1 MAAAEIKTSLGIISI
16 SEQVLATIAR
26 DTALQINEVMSMDGR
41 YSHGI
46 SSVIGDGDA
55 EGVRVSIRNKNV
67 IIDLYICVKHG
78 MRIPAVALQLQEAVK
93 EDIFQYT
100 GITVAEV
107 NVNVQQI
114 VFWCSK
120 VSDMVEDLHSVVS
133 DEELYLKIEETIL
146 VIPEVKGFTSEGLQN
161 IVKGI
166 TSAFGKKVHKGILI
180 RHDKNGM
187 TINIFISLIYG
198 CHVHEVGYLVQKQVQ
213 REILLLTDE
222 PVLSVDV
229 AVTEVIK

>member
-1 MAAAEIKTSLGIISI
+1 
-16 SEQVLATIAR
+16 
-26 DTALQINEVMSMDGR
+26 
-41 YSHGI
+41 
-46 SSVIGDGDA
+46 
-55 EGVRVSIRNKNV
+55 
-67 IIDLYICVKHG
+67 
-78 MRIPAVALQLQEAVK
+78 
-93 EDIFQYT
+93 
-100 GITVAEV
+100 
-107 NVNVQQI
+107 
-114 VFWCSK
+114 
-120 VSDMVEDLHSVVS
+120 MVEDLHSVVS

-146 VIPEVKGFTSEGLQN
+146 AIPEVKGFTSEGLQN

-187 TINIFISLIYG
+187 NINIFISLIYG

-222 PVLSVDV
+222 PVLSVHV

>member
-1 MAAAEIKTSLGIISI
+1 
-16 SEQVLATIAR
+16 
-26 DTALQINEVMSMDGR
+26 
-41 YSHGI
+41 
-46 SSVIGDGDA
+46 
-55 EGVRVSIRNKNV
+55 
-67 IIDLYICVKHG
+67 
-78 MRIPAVALQLQEAVK
+78 
-93 EDIFQYT
+93 
-100 GITVAEV
+100 
-107 NVNVQQI
+107 
-114 VFWCSK
+114 
-120 VSDMVEDLHSVVS
+120 MVEDLHSVVS
-133 DEELYLKIEETIL
+133 DEELYLKIEETNL
-146 VIPEVKGFTSEGLQN
+146 AIPEVKGFTSEGLQH

-166 TSAFGKKVHKGILI
+166 TSAFGKKAHKGILI

>member
-1 MAAAEIKTSLGIISI
+1 
-16 SEQVLATIAR
+16 
-26 DTALQINEVMSMDGR
+26 
-41 YSHGI
+41 
-46 SSVIGDGDA
+46 
-55 EGVRVSIRNKNV
+55 
-67 IIDLYICVKHG
+67 
-78 MRIPAVALQLQEAVK
+78 
-93 EDIFQYT
+93 
-100 GITVAEV
+100 
-107 NVNVQQI
+107 
-114 VFWCSK
+114 
-120 VSDMVEDLHSVVS
+120 MVEDLHSVVS

-198 CHVHEVGYLVQKQVQ
+198 CHVHEVGYLVQKHVQ

>member
-78 MRIPAVALQLQEAVK
+78 MRIPGCCLAV
-93 EDIFQYT
+93 T
-100 GITVAEV
+100 GSC
-107 NVNVQQI
+107 QRRY
-114 VFWCSK
+114 FS
-120 VSDMVEDLHSVVS
+120 
-133 DEELYLKIEETIL
+133 
-146 VIPEVKGFTSEGLQN
+146 
-161 IVKGI
+161 
-166 TSAFGKKVHKGILI
+166 
-180 RHDKNGM
+180 
-187 TINIFISLIYG
+187 IYG
-198 CHVHEVGYLVQKQVQ
+198 NYCCGG
-213 REILLLTDE
+213 
-222 PVLSVDV
+222 
-229 AVTEVIK
+229 

>member
-1 MAAAEIKTSLGIISI
+1 MATAEIKTSLGIISI

-26 DTALQINEVMSMDGR
+26 DTALR

-78 MRIPAVALQLQEAVK
+78 MRIPAVALQLQETVK

-114 VFWCSK
+114 VF
-120 VSDMVEDLHSVVS
+120 
-133 DEELYLKIEETIL
+133 
-146 VIPEVKGFTSEGLQN
+146 G
-161 IVKGI
+161 
-166 TSAFGKKVHKGILI
+166 AA
-180 RHDKNGM
+180 R
-187 TINIFISLIYG
+187 
-198 CHVHEVGYLVQKQVQ
+198 
-213 REILLLTDE
+213 
-222 PVLSVDV
+222 
-229 AVTEVIK
+229 

>member
-1 MAAAEIKTSLGIISI
+1 MSTAEIKTSLGVISI
-16 SEQVLATIAR
+16 SEQVLAIIAR
-26 DTALQINEVMSMDGR
+26 DTALQINEVMSMDDR

-78 MRIPAVALQLQEAVK
+78 MRIPAVALQLQETVK

-107 NVNVQQI
+107 NVKCAADC
-114 VFWCSK
+114 FWCSK

>member
-1 MAAAEIKTSLGIISI
+1 
-16 SEQVLATIAR
+16 
-26 DTALQINEVMSMDGR
+26 
-41 YSHGI
+41 
-46 SSVIGDGDA
+46 
-55 EGVRVSIRNKNV
+55 
-67 IIDLYICVKHG
+67 
-78 MRIPAVALQLQEAVK
+78 
-93 EDIFQYT
+93 
-100 GITVAEV
+100 
-107 NVNVQQI
+107 
-114 VFWCSK
+114 
-120 VSDMVEDLHSVVS
+120 MVEDLHSVVS

-146 VIPEVKGFTSEGLQN
+146 AIPEGFTSEGLQN

-166 TSAFGKKVHKGILI
+166 TSAFGKKAHKGILI
-180 RHDKNGM
+180 HHDKNGM

>member
-1 MAAAEIKTSLGIISI
+1 
-16 SEQVLATIAR
+16 
-26 DTALQINEVMSMDGR
+26 
-41 YSHGI
+41 
-46 SSVIGDGDA
+46 
-55 EGVRVSIRNKNV
+55 
-67 IIDLYICVKHG
+67 
-78 MRIPAVALQLQEAVK
+78 
-93 EDIFQYT
+93 
-100 GITVAEV
+100 
-107 NVNVQQI
+107 
-114 VFWCSK
+114 
-120 VSDMVEDLHSVVS
+120 MVEDLHSVVS

-146 VIPEVKGFTSEGLQN
+146 AIPEVKGFTSEGLQN

-166 TSAFGKKVHKGILI
+166 TSAFGKKAHKGILI
-180 RHDKNGM
+180 HDKNGM

>member
-1 MAAAEIKTSLGIISI
+1 
-16 SEQVLATIAR
+16 
-26 DTALQINEVMSMDGR
+26 
-41 YSHGI
+41 
-46 SSVIGDGDA
+46 
-55 EGVRVSIRNKNV
+55 
-67 IIDLYICVKHG
+67 
-78 MRIPAVALQLQEAVK
+78 
-93 EDIFQYT
+93 
-100 GITVAEV
+100 
-107 NVNVQQI
+107 
-114 VFWCSK
+114 
-120 VSDMVEDLHSVVS
+120 MVEDLHSVVS

-146 VIPEVKGFTSEGLQN
+146 VIPGVKGFTSEGLH

>member
-107 NVNVQQI
+107 NVNVHC
-114 VFWCSK
+114 FWCSK

-166 TSAFGKKVHKGILI
+166 TSAFGKKMHKGILI

>member
-1 MAAAEIKTSLGIISI
+1 
-16 SEQVLATIAR
+16 
-26 DTALQINEVMSMDGR
+26 
-41 YSHGI
+41 
-46 SSVIGDGDA
+46 
-55 EGVRVSIRNKNV
+55 
-67 IIDLYICVKHG
+67 
-78 MRIPAVALQLQEAVK
+78 
-93 EDIFQYT
+93 
-100 GITVAEV
+100 
-107 NVNVQQI
+107 
-114 VFWCSK
+114 
-120 VSDMVEDLHSVVS
+120 MVEDLHSVVS

-146 VIPEVKGFTSEGLQN
+146 AIPEVKGFTSEGLQH
-161 IVKGI
+161 IVRELLQHLAKRCI
-166 TSAFGKKVHKGILI
+166 KGILI